1 MSCAPHAS
9 FVDAGVVTSHHPSY
23 SDLILE
29 AAPRL
34 LGQLD
39 REPLSP
45 TYGSFDRDHWS
56 WKFRDFP
63 LVMMQTG
70 LLPLSSLYARALGG
84 NSYFGNPELLASIE
98 GGIDSLLARQHRN
111 GAFDTV
117 GPNTQDH
124 GVTLSMVYTL
134 STLCAQLG
142 GNLAPDRRIRMVDA
156 VDRACRFAGRSS
168 EDYSFISNHQA
179 LFAIAW
185 LRASA
190 LLGDA
195 ALMARADDTITEI
208 IAQQSVDG
216 WYREYGGPDP
226 GYESLGIHYLALFRQ
241 ARATPELDASLAR
254 AVDFYANFVAPDGSV
269 GGGYGSRNTHLW
281 YPGGF
286 ELLAPQLPMAAAVA
300 GFLRARLGVGNVVTL
315 RNVDAQNLPTL
326 MASYCTAVEA
336 IANSPEI
343 PLESPLPCS
352 ATQPLRVFSDSGLAV
367 VGTPHYRAVANLRK
381 GGMLVVFDRD
391 SGRILHE
398 DAGYVIQATGHDW
411 TTALIASP
419 DKVEQSAAHV
429 QITTAFLRA
438 NREVLTPFKF
448 LILRAL
454 NLTLFRSVWLGAL
467 IRNMII
473 SQIITGRKVGPYRVT
488 RRIDFADDHVT
499 VHDEIVADA
508 AASVTAVF
516 RPRTYQAQHMGSAR
530 YFHPRELVSIATT
543 LSEAPAELAAQ
554 LRKAGRLSLRFVVSL
569 ANESSAGV
577 PVTTDSRVPA
587 VPDLT
592 H

>member
-1 MSCAPHAS
+1 MSQAPHPAS
-9 FVDAGVVTSHHPSY
+9 VDADRAAPY
-23 SDLILE
+23 RRLILE

-39 REPLSP
+39 RESLSP
-45 TYGSFDRDHWS
+45 TRGSFDRDHWS

-63 LVMMQTG
+63 VV
-70 LLPLSSLYARALGG
+70 LLQASLIPLSWLYTNPFAG
-84 NSYFGNPELLASIE
+84 NVYHDNGELLRWMTYGLE
-98 GGIDSLLARQHRN
+98 SLLDRQHAN

-124 GVTLSMVYTL
+124 GITVGVVYNLTTVARTLGDRL
-134 STLCAQLG
+134 P
-142 GNLAPDRRIRMVDA
+142 APLRARIAKA
-156 VDRACRFAGRSS
+156 VVRACDFASRTD
-168 EDYSFISNHQA
+168 EDYAFISNHHA
-179 LFAIAW
+179 LYALGW
-185 LRASA
+185 LRAGVMV
-190 LLGDA
+190 GDA
-195 ALMARADDTITEI
+195 SYTARADETIAQI
-208 IAQQSVDG
+208 IAHQSSEG
-216 WYREYGGPDP
+216 WYLEYGGADP
-226 GYESLGIHYLALFRQ
+226 GYESLGLHYLAVFRRDRPS
-241 ARATPELDASLAR
+241 AALDASLAR
-254 AVDFYANFVAPDGSV
+254 AIDFYSNFVAPDGSV
-269 GGGYGSRNTHLW
+269 GGGYGSRDTLLW
-281 YPGGF
+281 YPGAF
-286 ELLAPQLPMAAAVA
+286 ELLSPQLPIAAAVA
-300 GFLRARLGVGNVVTL
+300 GFMRPRLELGNVVTV
-315 RNVDAQNLPTL
+315 RNVDAHNLPTL
-326 MASYCTAVEA
+326 MASYCIAVEA
-336 IANSPEI
+336 ITNSPEL
-343 PLESPLPCS
+343 PLASPLPCD
-352 ATQPLRVFSDSGLAV
+352 ATQPLRVFSESGLV
-367 VGTPHYRAVANLRK
+367 VAGTPHYRAVANLRK

-419 DKVEQSAAHV
+419 DKVEQSATHV
-429 QITTAFLRA
+429 QITASFLRA

-508 AASVTAVF
+508 AASVTGVY

-543 LSEAPAELAAQ
+543 LSEAPGELAAQ
-554 LRKAGRLSLRFVVSL
+554 LRKAARLSLQFVVSI
-569 ANESSAGV
+569 AKKPSAGV